1 MTKYSFVAEVAF
13 KYSYQHLFF
22 IICIYYLWFLSL
34 IFNHQQ
40 KYFLELDHWT
50 CWLAHLSISEIMFV
64 GKCPWLV
71 YFDLSYILFD
81 TFLSDRGIFLTWL
94 LFSNSNVLAVLIP
107 WYSSPSLDWVLKFS
121 LNLGTVLHLEID
133 KQCLLQNNIFG
144 QYDH

>member
-71 YFDLSYILFD
+71 YFDLSCILFD
-81 TFLSDRGIFLTWL
+81 TFLSDRSI
-94 LFSNSNVLAVLIP
+94 
-107 WYSSPSLDWVLKFS
+107 LKFS
-121 LNLGTVLHLEID
+121 LNLGTVLHLEIE
-133 KQCLLQNNIFG
+133 KQCLLQNNLFG
-144 QYDH
+144 QYDHYWVSWLSILHQPYYII